1 MAADDEFILN
11 KARHYCSVQ
20 ERCIQEVADK
30 LGQWKV
36 SRHRAEEII
45 EQLIRED
52 YLNEERFAC
61 LFAGGKFRINHW
73 GKNKIIHELNRK
85 NIPEL
90 YIQIGLQ
97 EIDDEEYYSQ
107 LKDMLVKKKREIR
120 EPHAMKRRK
129 KLIDFGM
136 QRGFHYALVRQVIDE
151 IE

>member
-1 MAADDEFILN
+1 MAAEDEFILN

-30 LGQWKV
+30 LRQWKV
-36 SRHRAEEII
+36 ARPRAEEIM
-45 EQLIRED
+45 EQLISED
-52 YLNEERFAC
+52 YLNEERFAR

-73 GKNKIIHELNRK
+73 GKNKIIYELNKK

-97 EIDDEEYYSQ
+97 EIDEKEYYNQ

-120 EPHAMKRRK
+120 ESNALKRK
-129 KLIDFGM
+129 KKLMDFGM
-136 QRGFHYALVRQVIDE
+136 QRGFHYALVRQAIDD